1 MRKNLLLV
9 AAVLVCVG
17 AVGALGYLLLTQG
30 PLAEARHKAQ
40 EAPSMEAMARRFHT
54 GEPPCLRYQADAEVP
69 EAELVRVA
77 SVFAELGLSVDQTAD
92 LMGAFLRWG
101 VDREAGLHARSEEDE
116 WTEVF
121 TEHMPLTGRI
131 VFWWKQEQFRQMIA
145 TGYEKHYAEGAAA
158 LEKLTPAQQER
169 VHALWKAHPGA
180 LHVSNLLKVLYELR
194 RSQTQAGLEV
204 LARALKEHVHQGAPV
219 PESLD
224 ALTGL
229 AHEALRDAWGNDF
242 AYDPEI
248 PGGVRLF
255 SFGSD
260 GIPGGEGEDADL
272 VQDVVLDPEAVE
284 AAQPEADTS
293 AASTCVPVP
302 SDQVVSR
309 AEYDGT
315 LERLDQVAPTARIVP
330 AFEDGKATGFKLF
343 AIQPGSAFA
352 RIGLCDGDVV
362 KTVAGLPLTS
372 PENALEVYSR
382 LKGARAVPIQLRR
395 QGADYTFQLRIQ

>member
-9 AAVLVCVG
+9 ATVLVCVG
-17 AVGALGYLLLTQG
+17 AVGVLGTLLLQG
-30 PLAEARHKAQ
+30 PLSKAQ
-40 EAPSMEAMARRFHT
+40 RPQQTPSMEAMAQRYHP
-54 GEPPCLRYQADAEVP
+54 GAGPCVRYHAPGSVSEEELARVSDAFSEH
-69 EAELVRVA
+69 
-77 SVFAELGLSVDQTAD
+77 GLSSRQVAD
-92 LMGAFLRWG
+92 LAGAFLRWG
-101 VDREAGLHARSEEDE
+101 VEREASVHALPEEEEWAQALSEGR
-116 WTEVF
+116 
-121 TEHMPLTGRI
+121 PLTERI
-131 VFWWKQEQFRQMIA
+131 VFWWKKDQLRKALTLPQEKYF
-145 TGYEKHYAEGAAA
+145 AEGAAA
-158 LEKLTPAQQER
+158 LEQLTPAQREQVRAVWES
-169 VHALWKAHPGA
+169 HPEAL
-180 LHVSNLLKVLYELR
+180 VISNLLQVLHALR
-194 RSQTQAGLEV
+194 SREAEAGLEV
-204 LARALKEHVHQGAPV
+204 LARAIEEHVRQGAPV

-229 AHEALRDAWGNDF
+229 APEALRDPWGNDF

-260 GIPGGEGEDADL
+260 GIAGGEGQHADL
-272 VQDVVLDPEAVE
+272 VRDVVLDPEAAE
-284 AAQPEADTS
+284 AAPHEADTS
-293 AASTCVPVP
+293 AASTCAPVP
-302 SDQVVSR
+302 SDSVVSR
-309 AEYDGT
+309 AEYDGA
-315 LERLDQVAPTARIVP
+315 LENLDTVAPTARIVP
-330 AFEDGKATGFKLF
+330 AFQDGKATGFKLF